1 MEPKELMELAREAMK
16 RSYAPYS
23 DFEVGAAVLTTE
35 GNVFTGCNIE
45 NASYGLSMCAERV
58 AVFKATSEGEE
69 IAEIAIASA
78 EGDTKP
84 CGACR
89 QVIFELNKET
99 KIHFMKEGEMV
110 TATAVQLLP
119 ESFLLQT
126 KFKGLEPS

>member
-1 MEPKELMELAREAMK
+1 MEPKELMKLAETAMK

-23 DFEVGAAVLTTE
+23 DFEVGAAVLTSE

-58 AVFKATSEGEE
+58 AVFKAVSEGEE
-69 IAEIAIASA
+69 VAEIAIASI

-89 QVIFELNKET
+89 QVIFELNKDT
-99 KIHFMKEGEMV
+99 RIHFMKDGEMV
-110 TATAVQLLP
+110 TATATQLLP

>member
-1 MEPKELMELAREAMK
+1 MNPKDLMKLAREAMK

-23 DFEVGAAVLTTE
+23 DFEVGAAVLTSE

-58 AVFKATSEGEE
+58 AVYKAVSEGEE
-69 IAEIAIASA
+69 IAEIAIAAA
-78 EGDTKP
+78 EGDSKP

-89 QVIFELNKET
+89 QVIFELNRNA
-99 KIHFMKEGEMV
+99 KIYFIKEGEMM
-110 TATAVQLLP
+110 TATAAQLLP

>member
-1 MEPKELMELAREAMK
+1 MK

-23 DFEVGAAVLTTE
+23 DFEVGAAVLTSE

-58 AVFKATSEGEE
+58 AVFKAVSEGEE
-69 IAEIAIASA
+69 IAEIAIASGQ
-78 EGDTKP
+78 GDSKP

-89 QVIFELNKET
+89 QVIFELNGDT
-99 KIHFMKEGEMV
+99 KIHFIVDGEMV
-110 TATAVQLLP
+110 TATATQLLP